1 MKNQIIIHSSGQQ
14 TRVALLEN
22 GELAQLFIES
32 EENQRTVGD
41 IYYARVHKVK
51 SGIRAAFIDV
61 GMEKDAFLHFS
72 DAGDHLG
79 SYITVLHGKNSL
91 SPSVCAEHKSFHKF
105 SNENKQTFARK
116 MLNNNHKLLVKLVTE
131 PIGTKGRRVS
141 TDITIGGRFLVLI
154 PMREYIAVT
163 HKITTSKG
171 RRRLKCTGG
180 DMLPN
185 GFGESS

>member
-41 IYYARVHKVK
+41 IYYARVHKVM

-79 SYITVLHGKNSL
+79 SYIMMLNGENSL
-91 SPSVCAEHKSFHKF
+91 SPNVREELKS
-105 SNENKQTFARK
+105 SNKLSKDNKQTFAGK
-116 MLNNNHKLLVKLVTE
+116 MHNNNQRLHVYNVK
-131 PIGTKGRRVS
+131 GANGSKGPRVS
-141 TDITIGGRFLVLI
+141 TDISIAGRFLVLI
-154 PMREYIAVT
+154 
-163 HKITTSKG
+163 G
-171 RRRLKCTGG
+171 R
-180 DMLPN
+180 
-185 GFGESS
+185 GEH